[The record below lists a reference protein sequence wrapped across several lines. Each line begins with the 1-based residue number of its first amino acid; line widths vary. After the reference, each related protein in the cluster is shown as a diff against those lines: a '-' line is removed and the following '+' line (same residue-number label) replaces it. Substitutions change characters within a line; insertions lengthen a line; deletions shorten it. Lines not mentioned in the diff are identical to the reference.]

1 MKRFIVTFF
10 CHGEL
15 DDVYVDAKNID
26 EAIEKASYGMEG
38 SVDAVFDTYT
48 QKLYNYQI

>member
-10 CHGEL
+10 YHGEL
-15 DDVYVDAKNID
+15 DNVYVDAKNID